1 VTILHVTN
9 GDAVVGELT
18 AAMDINPDEVL
29 VWREVLH
36 DGPVPADV
44 GPDGLARV
52 RARHLT
58 ARSWAHADDAE
69 VSEATALAMLRERD
83 GRLAAWP
90 ADAEVVLWFE
100 DDLFDAL
107 QLAQLEDRLAGR
119 LGPVT
124 HVHLRYPP
132 RGDLRAALDAREP
145 IDPDP
150 AAFAALRSDDPRAWL
165 TTPAFARLLEE
176 LPDARTGLSRL
187 ERQILEALASGP
199 LAPPDLFTIATASE
213 HPPWVADAALLA
225 LADDL
230 APLVTHANGGYEL
243 TPTGV
248 AVLAG
253 DTTRPRTDRWLGG
266 VHLGPDRPDWTFNPT
281 SRRPVRL
288 D

>member
-1 VTILHVTN
+1 MHVTN
-9 GDAVVGELT
+9 GDAVVPEL
-18 AAMDINPDEVL
+18 AAAAGVEPAEVV
-29 VWREVLH
+29 VWRDVLH
-36 DGPVPADV
+36 EGPVPA
-44 GPDGLARV
+44 GLGAEALAEV
-52 RARHLT
+52 RARHLA
-58 ARSWAHADDAE
+58 ARGWTDE
-69 VSEATALAMLRERD
+69 RTALAMFRERD
-83 GRLAAWP
+83 ARLAAHP
-90 ADAEVVLWFE
+90 DDAEVVLWFE

-119 LGPVT
+119 AGPVSR
-124 HVHLRYPP
+124 VHLRHPP

-145 IDPDP
+145 IDPNA

-165 TTPAFARLLEE
+165 TIPAFARLLEE
-176 LPDARTGLSRL
+176 LPDAHTGLSRL

>member
-1 VTILHVTN
+1 MHVTN
-9 GDAVVGELT
+9 GDAVVPEL
-18 AAMDINPDEVL
+18 AAAAGVEPAEVL
-29 VWREVLH
+29 VWRDVLH
-36 DGPVPADV
+36 EGPVPA
-44 GPDGLARV
+44 GLGAEALAEV
-52 RARHLT
+52 RARHLA
-58 ARSWAHADDAE
+58 ARGWTDE
-69 VSEATALAMLRERD
+69 RTALAMFRERD
-83 GRLAAWP
+83 ARLAAHP
-90 ADAEVVLWFE
+90 DDAEVVLWFE

-119 LGPVT
+119 AGPVSR
-124 HVHLRYPP
+124 VHLRHPP

-165 TTPAFARLLEE
+165 TIAAFARLLEE